1 MPTHSGQQIASVKKN
16 IQSNTTGS
24 TVGGHSQDSEG
35 IFCPGEFDSDEDEDM
50 LKKVK
55 ASKGTMPVAP
65 TGRSARYIRLIPA
78 ALAAGDGPMT
88 QHTAQVCISS
98 YSAPAAAS

>member
-1 MPTHSGQQIASVKKN
+1 MHSGQQIVKKKL
-16 IQSNTTGS
+16 QSNTGS

-35 IFCPGEFDSDEDEDM
+35 LFRPGKFDSDEDENM

-55 ASKGTMPVAP
+55 ASKGTTPIAP
-65 TGRSARYIRLIPA
+65 TSRSARYIQLMPA
-78 ALAAGDGPMT
+78 APAAGDGSVA

-98 YSAPAAAS
+98 YTAPVVAS